1 MIYRSKRSQDTVSL
15 EAPNDLF
22 QQPMSYDFPK
32 MNGCYNVFLCLVSGE
47 SVRWVMS
54 AILLL
59 RQIHTTHVN
68 TYASLV
74 LALPVRTTY
83 SSLFSVVCP
92 NWKNLF
98 FVKLT
103 FHSNI
108 NFYCELFIGN
118 GKVLS

>member
-68 TYASLV
+68 TYASLL

-83 SSLFSVVCP
+83 SSLFSVVSKLEKP
-92 NWKNLF
+92 F
-98 FVKLT
+98 FR
-103 FHSNI
+103 
-108 NFYCELFIGN
+108 
-118 GKVLS
+118 